1 MSNSSDP
8 AQIQYTDDVFSGLE
22 ELAAST
28 TTTTTTPTKN
38 GVATNDLALDKSFRQ
53 LLLPSIEGHGKKSS
67 SLQHRVVADALI
79 ASMNKELAAVAAADA
94 NEAIN
99 TACSSGSST
108 STASASAAAA
118 AAAIG
123 GFFED
128 DSFKKFMDELI
139 HKFMREEETRNKHY
153 VRSRILYLDKEQS

>member
-8 AQIQYTDDVFSGLE
+8 AQNQYTDDMVSGLE
-22 ELAAST
+22 EFFAT
-28 TTTTTTPTKN
+28 TTTTASTTTPTKN
-38 GVATNDLALDKSFRQ
+38 GVSTNDLALDKSFRQ

-118 AAAIG
+118 IG

-153 VRSRILYLDKEQS
+153 VRARIFYLDKEQS

>member
-8 AQIQYTDDVFSGLE
+8 AQIQYTDDVSGLE
-22 ELAAST
+22 EFVATT

-38 GVATNDLALDKSFRQ
+38 GMSTNDLTLDKSFRQ
-53 LLLPSIEGHGKKSS
+53 LLLPSVEGHGKKSS

-79 ASMNKELAAVAAADA
+79 ASMNNELAAVAAADA
-94 NEAIN
+94 NEAIS
-99 TACSSGSST
+99 TACSSGSSI
-108 STASASAAAA
+108 STASVSAAAA
-118 AAAIG
+118 AAAA

-139 HKFMREEETRNKHY
+139 HRFMRDEEARNKQY
-153 VRSRILYLDKEQS
+153 VRSRIFFVI

>member
-8 AQIQYTDDVFSGLE
+8 AQIQYTDDVVSGLE
-22 ELAAST
+22 EFAAST

-38 GVATNDLALDKSFRQ
+38 GVSTNDLALDKSFRQ

-108 STASASAAAA
+108 STAAAT

>member
-8 AQIQYTDDVFSGLE
+8 AQIQYTDDMISGLE
-22 ELAAST
+22 EFAAT
-28 TTTTTTPTKN
+28 TTTTASTTTPTKN
-38 GVATNDLALDKSFRQ
+38 GVSTNDLALDKSFRQ

-99 TACSSGSST
+99 MACSSGSNT
-108 STASASAAAA
+108 STASASA

-153 VRSRILYLDKEQS
+153 VRFRTFYLDKEQS